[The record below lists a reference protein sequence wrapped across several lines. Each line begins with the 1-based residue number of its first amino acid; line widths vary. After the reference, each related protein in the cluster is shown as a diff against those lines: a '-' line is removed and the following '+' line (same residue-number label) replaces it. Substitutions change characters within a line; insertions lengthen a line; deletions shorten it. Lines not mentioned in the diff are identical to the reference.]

1 MGKYFLFKTG
11 LWLSLLILLGG
22 VARLSIVRYGY
33 YKNLAIDN
41 KLLEINIPAPRGKIL
56 DRKER
61 VIAQSYYQYAD
72 GSLGDFKGYKF
83 EGKDLAYEIKRKYP
97 YNNSLGLL
105 SGYINKVNEDDVA
118 REECRL
124 KLDLDDLVGRAGVEQ
139 VFDCKLRG
147 KDGKRMIEVDALGK
161 YVREL
166 GREEPIPGEDVKL
179 TIDAYWQEKAYK
191 LIEDKR
197 AVLIVSNPK
206 TGEIIVLASSPSFNP
221 NDFSFD
227 KNDSMI
233 KSYLTDNENLPMMNR
248 TISGRYHPGSV
259 FKLVMATGGLESGV
273 IDKNSSFEDTGV
285 IKVGEYSYNNWYWT
299 RYGKT
304 EGMVDVYRAL
314 QRSNDI
320 YFYRLGENMGVDRI
334 KQWSLKFG
342 YGEKTGIELPGEVAG
357 IVPDDKWKRET
368 KGERWFLGNTYHL
381 SIGQGDLSVTPL
393 QVTQMTNIVANGGK
407 RCRLTLI
414 NNEKLECRDLK
425 IKRDNLEVVK
435 EGMKMACKNG
445 GTAYPLFNMKTEIAC
460 KTGTAEVGDGTK
472 DTHAWLTAFAP
483 ADDPEISITVMV
495 ERGGEG
501 SDIAAPIVR
510 DFLKEWFEE

>member
-1 MGKYFLFKTG
+1 VHRM
-11 LWLSLLILLGG
+11 
-22 VARLSIVRYGY
+22 ARSTRMR
-33 YKNLAIDN
+33 NTDN
-41 KLLEINIPAPRGKIL
+41 QRNRT
-56 DRKER
+56 D
-61 VIAQSYYQYAD
+61 Y
-72 GSLGDFKGYKF
+72 
-83 EGKDLAYEIKRKYP
+83 
-97 YNNSLGLL
+97 
-105 SGYINKVNEDDVA
+105 
-118 REECRL
+118 
-124 KLDLDDLVGRAGVEQ
+124 
-139 VFDCKLRG
+139 
-147 KDGKRMIEVDALGK
+147 
-161 YVREL
+161 
-166 GREEPIPGEDVKL
+166 
-179 TIDAYWQEKAYK
+179 
-191 LIEDKR
+191 
-197 AVLIVSNPK
+197 
-206 TGEIIVLASSPSFNP
+206 GEIIVLASSPSFNP

-233 KSYLTDNENLPMMNR
+233 KSYLSDNENLPMMNR

-259 FKLVMATGGLESGV
+259 FKLVMVTGGLESGV
-273 IDKNSSFEDTGV
+273 IDKNTSFEDTGV

-320 YFYRLGENMGVDRI
+320 YFYRLGENLGVDRI

-414 NNEKLECRDLK
+414 SNEKLECRDLK
-425 IKRDNLEVVK
+425 IKRDTIEVVK
-435 EGMKMACKNG
+435 EGMKMACKTG
-445 GTAYPLFNMKTEIAC
+445 GTAYPLFSMKTEIAC

-483 ADDPEISITVMV
+483 ADNPEISITVMV

-501 SDIAAPIVR
+501 SDIAAPIVA

>member
-1 MGKYFLFKTG
+1 MGKYFLLKTG
-11 LWLSLLILLGG
+11 LVISLLVLLAG
-22 VARLSIVRYGY
+22 VARLSVVRYSY

-41 KLLEINIPAPRGKIL
+41 KLLEINIPAPRGQIL

-61 VIAQSYYQYAD
+61 VIALSVYQYAD

-97 YNNSLGLL
+97 YNNALGLL
-105 SGYINKVNEDDVA
+105 SGYVNKANEEDMKK
-118 REECRL
+118 EKCRMS
-124 KLDLDDLVGRAGVEQ
+124 LDSNDLVGRAGVEDT
-139 VFDCKLRG
+139 FDCDLRG
-147 KDGKRMIEVDALGK
+147 TDGKRMIEVDALGK

-166 GREEPIPGEDVKL
+166 GRAEPIVGKDIKL

-197 AVLIVSNPK
+197 AVLIVSDPK

-233 KSYLTDNENLPMMNR
+233 KSYLSDNENLPMMNR

-259 FKLVMATGGLESGV
+259 FKLVVATGGLESGV
-273 IDKNSSFEDTGV
+273 IDKNTSFEDTGV
-285 IKVGEYSYNNWYWT
+285 IKVGEYSYNNWLWT
-299 RYGKT
+299 KNGKT
-304 EGMVDVYRAL
+304 DGMVNIYKGL

-320 YFYRLGENMGVDRI
+320 FFYRLGESLGVDRI
-334 KQWSLKFG
+334 KQLSLKFG
-342 YGEKTGIELPGEVAG
+342 YGEKTGIELPGELEG

-393 QVTQMTNIVANGGK
+393 QVNQMTNVVANDGK
-407 RCRLTLI
+407 RCSMTI
-414 NNEKLECRDLK
+414 FADAK
-425 IKRDNLEVVK
+425 
-435 EGMKMACKNG
+435 KN
-445 GTAYPLFNMKTEIAC
+445 
-460 KTGTAEVGDGTK
+460 
-472 DTHAWLTAFAP
+472 
-483 ADDPEISITVMV
+483 
-495 ERGGEG
+495 
-501 SDIAAPIVR
+501 
-510 DFLKEWFEE
+510 